1 MFLLH
6 SLKGVATISRGTSQS
21 AKCWRMLIYFCY
33 SAYFS
38 GGVVGVYNLRMVHS
52 MRPFRTF
59 RDRDSLH
66 MYSED
71 AVGSSKRILISSPK
85 QRFPCFIVQRVK

>member
-33 SAYFS
+33 SASFS
-38 GGVVGVYNLRMVHS
+38 GGVVGVYNLEWSIVCGHS
-52 MRPFRTF
+52 VLLRTEI
-59 RDRDSLH
+59 RYICIQKMQS
-66 MYSED
+66 
-71 AVGSSKRILISSPK
+71 ILV
-85 QRFPCFIVQRVK
+85 REY